1 MQNLFE
7 NTSIKKAYFTLA
19 LPIALSM
26 LVVLFYNMVDTY
38 FVSKT
43 GIPAL
48 VAGVSQGAPLF
59 TLMIAIGD
67 IFGIGGSSLIS
78 RLFGEKKNKIAR
90 NVNSACCY
98 AAIICGIIISLILFI
113 WQTPFIHLLGA
124 SSATWKYAREYYL
137 VIAAGA
143 PFIIFGLTPTN
154 TLRTEGLAIQAMISS
169 MVGTIIN
176 IFLNPFFIFTCG
188 LGAAGSALATV
199 ISNVIGDVLMV
210 YFMIKKSQYLSINP
224 RHAHLS
230 LEYVGQV
237 LEIGIPAS
245 IINLM
250 NTFATTMT
258 NRYLIHYGANS
269 VASLGIA
276 IKISMIISMIF
287 VGFAY
292 GAQPLIGYT
301 YGAKDKKRYNETIK
315 FDLQVVVG
323 FALVMTVILQI
334 FAPQIVRF
342 FMNRPVIVREGTVM
356 VRWLVSSTAFAGA
369 ILVLTTTFQSL
380 GKAIPAFLMALV
392 RQGICFFIALV
403 ILNHFFGYTGIL
415 AAQPA
420 ADTATLVIGIFLYW
434 YYRPRFDDAQLKDNN
449 Q

>member
-1 MQNLFE
+1 MQELFE
-7 NTSIKKAYFTLA
+7 HTSIKKAYLTLA

-26 LVVLFYNMVDTY
+26 LVILLYNMVDTY
-38 FVSKT
+38 FVAKT

-78 RLFGEKKNKIAR
+78 RLFGEKKNELVR
-90 NVNSACCY
+90 NVHSTCCY
-98 AAIICGIIISLILFI
+98 AALICGLIVSAVLFI

-124 SSATWKYAREYYL
+124 SPATWKYARDYYL

-143 PFIIFGLTPTN
+143 PLIIFGLTPTN
-154 TLRTEGLAIQAMISS
+154 TLRTEGLAVPAMISS
-169 MVGTIIN
+169 MVGTVIN

-199 ISNVIGDVLMV
+199 TSNVIGDILMV
-210 YFMIKKSQYLSINP
+210 YYLISKSHYLSINP
-224 RHAHLS
+224 RYFRLPMQ
-230 LEYVGQV
+230 YIRQI

-250 NTFATTMT
+250 NTFAATMT

-276 IKISMIISMIF
+276 IKVSMIISMIF

-301 YGAKDKKRYNETIK
+301 YGARDQKRYDETIK
-315 FDLQVVVG
+315 FDFQVVVG
-323 FALVMTVILQI
+323 FALVMTILLQI
-334 FAPQIVRF
+334 FAPQFVRF
-342 FMNRPVIVREGTVM
+342 FMNRPDIVHEGTLM
-356 VRWLVSSTAFAGA
+356 VRWLTSSSAFAGA

-380 GKAIPAFLMALV
+380 GKAVPAFVLALA
-392 RQGICFFIALV
+392 RQGFCFYLALIV
-403 ILNHFFGYTGIL
+403 LDHFFGYTGIL

-420 ADTATLVIGIFLYW
+420 ADTVTLIIGLLLYQH
-434 YYRPRFDDAQLKDNN
+434 YRPHFDQSNEPN
-449 Q
+449 

>member
-1 MQNLFE
+1 MQDLFE

-26 LVVLFYNMVDTY
+26 LVTLFYNMVDTY
-38 FVSKT
+38 FVAKT

-78 RLFGEKKNKIAR
+78 RLFGEKRNELAR
-90 NVNSACCY
+90 NVNSTCCY
-98 AAIICGIIISLILFI
+98 AAIICGIIIGIALFI
-113 WQTPFIHLLGA
+113 WQTPFIHMLGA
-124 SSATWKYAREYYL
+124 SQATWKYAREYYL

-154 TLRTEGLAIQAMISS
+154 TLRTEGLAVQSMISS
-169 MVGTIIN
+169 MVGTVIN

-199 ISNVIGDVLMV
+199 TSTVIGDVLMV
-210 YFMIKKSQYLSINP
+210 YFMVKKSHYLSFNP
-224 RHAHLS
+224 RHAHLPM
-230 LEYVGQV
+230 EFVRQV

-250 NTFATTMT
+250 TTFAAAMT
-258 NRYLIHYGANS
+258 NRYLIHYGADS
-269 VASLGIA
+269 VAAMGIA
-276 IKISMIISMIF
+276 IKVSMIISMIF

-323 FALVMTVILQI
+323 FALVMTIIIQI
-334 FAPQIVRF
+334 FAPQFIRF
-342 FMNRPVIVREGTVM
+342 FMNRPTIVREGTLM

-369 ILVLTTTFQSL
+369 ILVFTTTFQSL
-380 GKAIPAFLMALV
+380 GKAVPAFLLALA
-392 RQGICFFIALV
+392 RQGICFYIALV
-403 ILNHFFGYTGIL
+403 VLNHLFGYTGIL
-415 AAQPA
+415 AAQAA
-420 ADTATLVIGIFLYW
+420 ADTATLIIGMLLYQH
-434 YYRPRFDDAQLKDNN
+434 YRPRFN
-449 Q
+449 QEK